1 MKIGLLGGTF
11 DPIHLGH
18 LLAAEDIM
26 KLCRLDK
33 IIFIPSA
40 RPPHKNE
47 KYLTSAKD
55 RYKMVALALKAFPD
69 FEISDYEL
77 KKAGKSFSIDTVRY
91 FKAKYS
97 EKNKIYFIIGADIVE
112 QLSGW
117 KSWKKLIKEVNILI
131 MSRPGF
137 KVTKKAKKIGTPVEI
152 RCVDVSSSGIRE
164 MIRKGLPPAFMVPET
179 VEKYIY
185 EKQLY
190 RN

>member
-1 MKIGLLGGTF
+1 MRIGLFGGTF

-18 LLAAEDIM
+18 LIAAEDVL
-26 KLCRLDK
+26 KSCKLDK

-47 KYLTSAKD
+47 KSVASVQD
-55 RYKMVALALKAFPD
+55 RYNMVNLAIRPVAG

-77 KKAGKSFSIDTVRY
+77 KKPGKSFTIDTV
-91 FKAKYS
+91 KYYKS
-97 EKNKIYFIIGADIVE
+97 RISKIDKLYFIVGADIVE
-112 QLSGW
+112 QLSTW
-117 KSWKKLIKEVNILI
+117 KSWKELIKEVHFLI
-131 MSRPGF
+131 MTRPGF
-137 KVTKKAKKIGTPVEI
+137 KVNKNTGKLGTPVEI
-152 RCVDVSSSGIRE
+152 RNIDVSSSEIRR
-164 MIRKGLPPAFMVPET
+164 MIKKGLPPAYMVPEA